1 MARFGAAR
9 RPIRFAALLAVV
21 AAIAATPATAKLV
34 QFQTPSRNIGCI
46 GDTAASANTVR
57 CDIRTRSWSPPPRP
71 KACRLDWGQGLSLD
85 AAGRA
90 RFVCAGDTA
99 LNSGRRLAYGTAI
112 RIGAI
117 VCRSRVTGLTCRNAA
132 GHGFTLSRLRA
143 RRF

>member
-1 MARFGAAR
+1 MR
-9 RPIRFAALLAVV
+9 RRLQLPILVAVLAV
-21 AAIAATPATAKLV
+21 ALPATASAALV
-34 QFQTPSRNIGCI
+34 QFQTPSRNIGCV
-46 GDTAASANTVR
+46 GDTSRGGNTVR
-57 CDIRTRSWSPPPRP
+57 CDIRVRSWSPPPRP
-71 KACRLDWGQGLSLD
+71 RGCRLDWGQGLSLD
-85 AAGRA
+85 ATGRA

-99 LNSGRRLAYGTAI
+99 LNGGRRLAYGTAI

>member
-1 MARFGAAR
+1 MR
-9 RPIRFAALLAVV
+9 RLPVIVALLAIVV
-21 AAIAATPATAKLV
+21 AAGAAPAAARLV
-34 QFQTPSRNIGCI
+34 RFQTPSRNIGCI
-46 GDTAASANTVR
+46 GETAATGNTVR

-71 KACRLDWGQGLSLD
+71 KGCRLDWGQGLALD

-99 LNSGRRLAYGTAI
+99 LNNGRRLAYGAAV

-117 VCRSRVTGLTCRNAA
+117 VCRSGVSGLTCRNAA
-132 GHGFTLSRLRA
+132 GHGFTISRLRA